1 MSKLEKAEKK
11 SNMFLLS
18 QMLNV
23 ALELWKKYKIEHL
36 LCVLTVNESAGN
48 KVHVKQ
54 TLTLHWI
61 LISHKNR
68 SFDLTIIYIYLGHG
82 ISRFL

>member
-1 MSKLEKAEKK
+1 
-11 SNMFLLS
+11 
-18 QMLNV
+18 MLH
-23 ALELWKKYKIEHL
+23 WSCGKKYKIEHL

-68 SFDLTIIYIYLGHG
+68 SFDLTIIYIFGSWN
-82 ISRFL
+82 ITFFIV

>member
-1 MSKLEKAEKK
+1 
-11 SNMFLLS
+11 
-18 QMLNV
+18 MLH
-23 ALELWKKYKIEHL
+23 WSCGKKYKIEHL

-68 SFDLTIIYIYLGHG
+68 SFDLTIIYIFLGHG